1 MGFAIMGG
9 TVHSLGSRGTG
20 CGVERGNAVAE
31 YGVHSEVG
39 KLRKVIVHRPGL
51 EMERLTPS
59 NAEEL
64 LFDDVIWVRRA
75 RRGHDAFVDLMT
87 EEYGV
92 QVMRVHELLAD
103 VVANP
108 EGRAYLLDRRLTPNE
123 VGISGTRELRAW
135 MDEMKPSTLVSHL
148 IGGVTVDDL
157 PSDFRNVA
165 EKAWAGTYFVMAP
178 LPNQLFTR
186 DSSAWIYD
194 GVTVNPMYWPARH
207 KESLNMAAIY
217 KYSPE
222 FKGGD
227 FEIWWGDP
235 PTADWGEAKLEGG
248 DIMPIGKGIVLIG
261 MGERTTYQAV
271 GQVAQ
276 VLFENESAT
285 RVIAAKMPP
294 DRASMHLDT
303 IFTFCDRDLVTI
315 FEPAV
320 QSIRPI
326 SYYPGGDEGPEVVIE
341 ERGWL
346 EVVQDALGLDELRV
360 VPTAGDEFGRER
372 EQWNDGNN
380 VVAME
385 PGVVIGY
392 SRNEGTNMRLRK
404 AGITVREIDGSELG
418 RGRGGGHCMTC
429 PVLRD
434 PVYD

>member
-1 MGFAIMGG
+1 M
-9 TVHSLGSRGTG
+9 
-20 CGVERGNAVAE
+20 AE
-31 YGVHSEVG
+31 FGVHSEVG

-64 LFDDVIWVRRA
+64 LFDDVIWVRKA
-75 RRGHDAFVDLMT
+75 RSGHDAFVDLMR
-87 EEYGV
+87 EEFGV

-103 VVANP
+103 VVEDP
-108 EGRAYLLDRRLTPNE
+108 HGRAYLLDNRLTTNE
-123 VGISGTRELRAW
+123 AGINGTRELRAW
-135 MDEMKPSTLVSHL
+135 MDEMKPKTLVSFL

-157 PSDFRNVA
+157 PADFRTVA
-165 EKAWAGTYFVMAP
+165 KKAWAGTTFVLAP

-186 DSSAWIYD
+186 DSSAWIYG
-194 GVTVNPMYWPARH
+194 GVTVNPMYWPARR
-207 KESLNMAAIY
+207 KESIHMAAIY
-217 KYSPE
+217 KHHPE

-227 FEIWWGDP
+227 FNIWWGDP
-235 PTADWGEAKLEGG
+235 PTANWGEAKLEGG

-271 GQVAQ
+271 GQVAKA
-276 VLFENESAT
+276 LFDNGAAT
-285 RVIAAKMPP
+285 RVIAALMPP

-303 IFTFCDRDLVTI
+303 IFSFCDRDLVTV

-320 QSIRPI
+320 RAIQPI
-326 SYYPGGDEGPEVVIE
+326 SFYPADEGTEVVLE

-346 EVVQDALGLDELRV
+346 EVVQDALGLADLRI
-360 VPTAGDEFGRER
+360 VPTAGDAFAQER

-392 SRNEGTNMRLRK
+392 SRNEGTNTRLRK